1 MRKTPFLA
9 LQPFRK
15 RPLDV
20 AGLRAHCALQVENG
34 QAAQTVESLLDLVAA
49 LAERCDRQELLLARL
64 AHAQWGKRVRESLLR
79 SSCWPFLP
87 SQMCLNFLLRRS

>member
-9 LQPFRK
+9 LQPSRK

-64 AHAQWGKRVRESLLR
+64 AHAQWG
-79 SSCWPFLP
+79 
-87 SQMCLNFLLRRS
+87 

>member
-9 LQPFRK
+9 LQPSRK

-49 LAERCDRQELLLARL
+49 PAERCD
-64 AHAQWGKRVRESLLR
+64 
-79 SSCWPFLP
+79 
-87 SQMCLNFLLRRS
+87 